1 MGKIRHIAITAE
13 DPFVTAELFKKA
25 LGLQEIS
32 RGDSDLARE
41 VYLTDGYLNI
51 AIVCWKRTQE
61 TPNPYPDGYGRD
73 PSAAAARGSFQAH
86 RQYALLREEIAACR
100 RQVRP
105 LGTRMGDPAGNPLAL
120 EASGVRKDYTKDG
133 RTLAV
138 LDVERFSVRDGEF
151 VTVIG
156 PSGCGKTTL
165 LRIIAGLIPYDQGE
179 VTIDGRP
186 VTGPGPERAVV
197 FQNFALMPWADVLTN
212 VTFGLDIRGTPKD
225 ECQAKARELIK
236 LVGLEGFEKRL
247 PKELSGGMQQRV
259 GLARALAVNPQI
271 LLMDEPFGALDEQT
285 RRLLQ
290 EQLLRLWEQE
300 RKTVVFI
307 THSMDEAVML
317 GDRVTLMTPRPGRV
331 KEIIDVPLKRPRLR
345 ELEKSSLFLEV
356 KEYLWENLRAMQVE

>member
-1 MGKIRHIAITAE
+1 MIR
-13 DPFVTAELFKKA
+13 VR
-25 LGLQEIS
+25 GLSKEFATFDN
-32 RGDSDLARE
+32 G
-41 VYLTDGYLNI
+41 
-51 AIVCWKRTQE
+51 
-61 TPNPYPDGYGRD
+61 
-73 PSAAAARGSFQAH
+73 GSG
-86 RQYALLREEIAACR
+86 
-100 RQVRP
+100 V
-105 LGTRMGDPAGNPLAL
+105 LAL
-120 EASGVRKDYTKDG
+120 SNIDFE
-133 RTLAV
+133 
-138 LDVERFSVRDGEF
+138 VRDDEF
-151 VTVIG
+151 ITVIG

-179 VTIDGRP
+179 VTIDGRL

-212 VTFGLDIRGTPKD
+212 VTFGLDIRGTPKY

-236 LVGLEGFEKRL
+236 QVGLEGFEKRL

-259 GLARALAVNPQI
+259 GLARALAVDPQI

-345 ELEKSSLFLEV
+345 DVEKSSIFVEV